1 MNPRARQS
9 IRLAALMCAIALST
23 LGLLT
28 AEKVFRTAPETERK
42 LFVEHDALAD
52 FEAALHG
59 DAVRV
64 EGGELIVDDERLAEL
79 IPSSRRR
86 LLVRALA
93 KEARIDGDSLAID
106 KTPVSVRNPRL
117 QGSHSP
123 VPRGRI
129 LDRRLRV
136 VAESLPV
143 PGRDSRGRIYPYGAA
158 AYPVTGAAVTS
169 ARTQGL
175 ELRLDDV
182 LRGGLDGHPSRDR
195 ALALHPPQAGDD
207 VVLTI
212 DAEMQEAIY
221 RALDGQRGAVVLMD
235 VDTGELLAYVSAPS
249 WDPNVWDYDLRT
261 RRPWRNTFD
270 PEAWEQAGFDREE
283 RPMLDRAGGESKPP
297 GSTFKVVT
305 ASAWLA
311 DAHAPS
317 ESVRCLG
324 RSRETR
330 LRCHIHRLD
339 TADHS
344 MDLVPAIAE
353 SCNTFFGLAGQ
364 TLGPSLEHT
373 ATGFG
378 FNSRFDLLAGVPD
391 ASWDTVPSFAFA
403 ERGDDGGFA
412 PHDERWYRANR
423 YLVAQG
429 AIGQNVVEATP
440 LQMAVVASVI
450 ANGGR
455 MVDPHLVKELRTG
468 RDPSV
473 RDDHGV
479 GYLHV
484 VSTPGPQVV
493 PAEHAALV
501 QRGMVMVM
509 ADGTGRK
516 LTHEET
522 ADGLPA
528 ARNSR
533 GQLVSVAGKTGTAE
547 VKDKEPHSWF
557 IGYAPAD
564 SPRIAVA
571 VLVENAGAG
580 AEAAAPLGVAVLA
593 EGVSLLDQ
601 GAALP
606 PAELSAPAVADQPPS
621 DSHHPDDGDTSGDSR
636 NR

>member
-1 MNPRARQS
+1 MNPRARRS
-9 IRLAALMCAIALST
+9 IRIAALITAMVLVT
-23 LGLLT
+23 LGLCT
-28 AEKVFRTAPETERK
+28 AEEVFRTAPETERK
-42 LFVEHDALAD
+42 VFIENAAILDFQLAVD
-52 FEAALHG
+52 G
-59 DAVRV
+59 GAVQID
-64 EGGELIVDDERLAEL
+64 GSELSLDDERLAEL

-93 KEARIDGDSLAID
+93 KDARVDGDAID
-106 KTPVSVRNPRL
+106 LDTTPISVRNPRL
-117 QGSHSP
+117 QGAHSP

-169 ARTQGL
+169 ARKQGL
-175 ELRLDDV
+175 ELRLDDA
-182 LRGGLDGHPSRDR
+182 LRGGLADHPARER

-212 DAEMQEAIY
+212 DAEMQQAIY
-221 RALDGQRGAVVLMD
+221 RAFEGRRGAAVLMD
-235 VDTGELLAYVSAPS
+235 VDTGEVLAYVSAPS
-249 WDPNVWDYDLRT
+249 WDPNVWDYDLDT

-270 PEAWEQAGFDREE
+270 AQAWEQAGFDREQ

-297 GSTFKVVT
+297 GSTFKAVT
-305 ASAWLA
+305 ASAWLGA
-311 DAHAPS
+311 GHLPA

-339 TADHS
+339 TEDHA
-344 MDLVPAIAE
+344 MDLLPAIAE

-364 TLGPSLEHT
+364 ELGPSLGTT

-378 FNSRFDLLAGVPD
+378 FNARFDLLAGVPD
-391 ASWDTVPSFAFA
+391 ASWPTAPSFAFA
-403 ERGDDGGFA
+403 ERGEGGA
-412 PHDERWYRANR
+412 WLPHDERWYRANR

-440 LQMAVVASVI
+440 LQMATVTAVI

-455 MVDPHLVKELRTG
+455 WVDPHLVKELRTG

-484 VSTPGPQVV
+484 VSTPGARVV
-493 PAEHAALV
+493 AAEDAALI

-516 LTHEET
+516 LTSEET

-528 ARNSR
+528 VRNSR

-547 VKDKEPHSWF
+547 VKDHEPHSWF

-564 SPRIAVA
+564 RPRIAVA

-593 EGVSLLDQ
+593 EGVTLLAPGVAQPTEIAAPPVAD
-601 GAALP
+601 GAAP
-606 PAELSAPAVADQPPS
+606 IPG
-621 DSHHPDDGDTSGDSR
+621 HPDDADASGGSGER
-636 NR
+636 

>member
-1 MNPRARQS
+1 MNARGRQS
-9 IRLAALMCAIALST
+9 IRIVALLCAIALST

-28 AEKVFRTAPETERK
+28 AEGVFREAPQIERKVFVERA
-42 LFVEHDALAD
+42 ALAD
-52 FEAALHG
+52 FQAAV
-59 DAVRV
+59 DAGAIEV
-64 EGGELIVDDERLAEL
+64 EGAEIVVDDEELAEL
-79 IPSSRRR
+79 LPSSRRR

-93 KEARIDGDSLAID
+93 REARVDGDWIRID
-106 KTPVSVRNPRL
+106 DTPVSVCNPRL

-123 VPRGRI
+123 LPRGRI

-136 VAESLPV
+136 LAESLPV

-175 ELRLDDV
+175 EFRLDDL
-182 LRGGLDGHPSRDR
+182 LRGGLDDHPARSR

-212 DAEMQEAIY
+212 DAEMQRVVYE
-221 RALDGQRGAVVLMD
+221 ALDGQRGAVVLMD
-235 VDTGELLAYVSAPS
+235 VETGELLAYVSAPS
-249 WDPNVWDYDLRT
+249 WDPNVWDYDLQT

-270 PEAWEQAGFDREE
+270 PEAWEQAGFDREL
-283 RPMLDRAGGESKPP
+283 RPMLDRAGGECKPP
-297 GSTFKVVT
+297 GSTFKAVT
-305 ASAWLA
+305 ASAWLGA
-311 DAHAPS
+311 EHLPS
-317 ESVRCLG
+317 ESVTCLG

-339 TADHS
+339 TDDHA
-344 MDLVPAIAE
+344 MDLLPAIAE
-353 SCNTFFGLAGQ
+353 SCNTFFGSAGQ
-364 TLGPSLEHT
+364 SLGPALGST

-378 FNSRFDLLAGVPD
+378 FNSRFDLLAGVPE
-391 ASWDTVPSFAFA
+391 ASWPSAPSFAFA
-403 ERGDDGGFA
+403 ERAEGGSFE

-484 VSTPGPQVV
+484 ISTPGAQVV

-509 ADGTGRK
+509 SDGTGRK
-516 LTHEET
+516 LTREET

-528 ARNSR
+528 VRNSR

-547 VKDKEPHSWF
+547 VEDQEPHSWF

-564 SPRIAVA
+564 RPRIAVA

-593 EGVSLLDQ
+593 EGVTLLDQ
-601 GAALP
+601 GAALG
-606 PAELSAPAVADQPPS
+606 PAEFSPPAVASTPKTDPGR
-621 DSHHPDDGDTSGDSR
+621 PDDGDASGGSR
-636 NR
+636 N

>member
-9 IRLAALMCAIALST
+9 VRIVALLCAIVLST
-23 LGLLT
+23 FGLLT
-28 AEKVFRTAPETERK
+28 ADKVFRSAPEIERK
-42 LFVEHDALAD
+42 VFVESAALAD
-52 FEAALHG
+52 FGAAV
-59 DAVRV
+59 DADAIRV
-64 EGGELIVDDERLAEL
+64 EGAELVVDDERLAEL
-79 IPSSRRR
+79 LPSSRRR

-93 KEARIDGDSLAID
+93 REARIDGDWIRID
-106 KTPVSVRNPRL
+106 DTPVSVRNPRL

-158 AYPVTGAAVTS
+158 TYPVTGAAVTS
-169 ARTQGL
+169 ARLQGL
-175 ELRLDDV
+175 ELRLDDL
-182 LRGGLDGHPSRDR
+182 LRGGLDDHPARAR

-212 DAEMQEAIY
+212 DAEMQRAIY
-221 RALDGQRGAVVLMD
+221 EAFDGRRGAAVLMD
-235 VDTGELLAYVSAPS
+235 VDSGEVLAYVSAPS
-249 WDPNVWDYDLRT
+249 WDPNVWDYDLDT

-270 PEAWEQAGFDREE
+270 PEAWEQAGFDREV
-283 RPMLDRAGGESKPP
+283 RPMLDRAGGESKSP

-305 ASAWLA
+305 AGAWLA
-311 DAHAPS
+311 AGHLPT
-317 ESVRCLG
+317 ESVTCLG
-324 RSRETR
+324 RSRATR
-330 LRCHIHRLD
+330 LRCHLHRLD
-339 TADHS
+339 TEDHA
-344 MDLVPAIAE
+344 MDLLPSIAE

-364 TLGPSLEHT
+364 SLGPSLGAT

-378 FNSRFDLLAGVPD
+378 FNGRFDLLAGVPD
-391 ASWDTVPSFAFA
+391 ATWSTAPSFAFA
-403 ERGDDGGFA
+403 ERGEDGTFQL
-412 PHDERWYRANR
+412 HDERWHRANR

-468 RDPSV
+468 RDPSAG
-473 RDDHGV
+473 DDHGV

-484 VSTPGPQVV
+484 VSTPGAQVV
-493 PAEHAALV
+493 PPEDAALI

-509 ADGTGRK
+509 SDGTGRK
-516 LTHEET
+516 PVSEET

-528 ARNSR
+528 VRNSR

-547 VKDKEPHSWF
+547 VEDQDPHSWF

-564 SPRIAVA
+564 RPRIAVA

-593 EGVSLLDQ
+593 EGVTLLNP

-606 PAELSAPAVADQPPS
+606 AEIPPPAFADEAGTA
-621 DSHHPDDGDTSGDSR
+621 DHPDDADASGGSR
-636 NR
+636 DR